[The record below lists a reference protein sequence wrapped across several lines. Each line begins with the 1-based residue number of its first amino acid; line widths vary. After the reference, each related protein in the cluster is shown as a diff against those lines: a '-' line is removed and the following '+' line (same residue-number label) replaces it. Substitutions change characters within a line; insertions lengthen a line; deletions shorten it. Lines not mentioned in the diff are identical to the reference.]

1 MSLQFS
7 PNVNQVLG
15 AFQRVG
21 LNQGQAYQPDQIYQ
35 ALDQLT
41 NQAYDRDV
49 ANQIYEQCT
58 PNQRGQVQIEE
69 FSQILISADAM
80 LKKKIR
86 DTEQQV
92 LQLVEES
99 RDCQRQV
106 KEIKYT
112 QQQNQFG
119 IDTDSSLNL
128 MIKSASGI
136 TNSDFIQS
144 YVSISVDNNE
154 QVAQQ
159 TGGDKFHPIFNEQ
172 FGFQI
177 KTGRENITLSLLIQD
192 RNQKKSLVGQ
202 AKIDISQLQDQQ
214 VHSLQLQL
222 QSDRQ
227 QYATPTI
234 QFDVQ
239 WIYNKLKYYQEMISK
254 LEVDIQQHQNDIEDY
269 KRDLF
274 VVQQPFMDNNQRQN
288 LQSSLKPQNSSKVQT
303 NSALMYQQ
311 QQNQPQIYKPTPPQQ
326 SYRQN
331 QDNIQPQYQGEA
343 TDELSDEIYYG
354 FILYLLMIVLSMFQC
369 FARPAYVDI
378 LLGTM
383 YLLII
388 CRDCFNPEYLKI
400 LGAITVFTVVL
411 DIFWIAI
418 YKNWWNGTDKTLPTW
433 GEAGDPIVRITIV
446 FCIFNMILK
455 TALCYIIFHYYKEA
469 QSNQVLKFKVWQLEF
484 QIGILKQNLFTLD
497 KRLLS

>member
-1 MSLQFS
+1 MSLQFQ
-7 PNVNQVLG
+7 PNANQVLG

-41 NQAYDRDV
+41 GQAYDRDV
-49 ANQIYEQCT
+49 ATQIYEQCT

-69 FSQILISADAM
+69 FSQILISADGM
-80 LKKKIR
+80 LKKKIN
-86 DTEQQV
+86 DTEKQIQ
-92 LQLVEES
+92 QLVEES

-106 KEIKYT
+106 QEIQYT
-112 QQQNQFG
+112 QQQNQYG
-119 IDTDSSLNL
+119 IDIDSSLNII
-128 MIKSASGI
+128 IKSASGI
-136 TNSDFIQS
+136 TTQDFIQS

-154 QVAQQ
+154 QIAQQ
-159 TGGDKFHPIFNEQ
+159 NGGDKFHPIFNEQ
-172 FGFQI
+172 LGFQI
-177 KTGRENITLSLLIQD
+177 KTGRENVTLSLLIQD

-202 AKIDISQLQDQQ
+202 ARIDLSSLQDQQ

-222 QSDRQ
+222 QNDKQ
-227 QYATPTI
+227 QYASPTI

-254 LEVDIQQHQNDIEDY
+254 FEADIQQHYNDIEDY

-274 VVQQPFMDNNQRQN
+274 VVQQPFMDKNQRQN
-288 LQSSLKPQNSSKVQT
+288 LQSSLKPQTSSKVQT
-303 NSALMYQQ
+303 NSALLYQQ
-311 QQNQPQIYKPTPPQQ
+311 QQNQPQIYKPTTPQQ
-326 SYRQN
+326 SQRQN
-331 QDNIQPQYQGEA
+331 LDNIQPQFQGEA
-343 TDELSDEIYYG
+343 SEELSDEIYYG

-378 LLGTM
+378 LLGTL

-388 CRDCFNPEYLKI
+388 CRDCFTPEYLKI
-400 LGAITVFTVVL
+400 VGAITVFTIVL

-418 YKNWWNGTDKTLPTW
+418 YKNWWSGTDKTLPTW

-455 TALCYIIFHYYKEA
+455 TALCYIIFHYYKAA
-469 QSNQVLKFKVWQLEF
+469 QTNQVLKFKAWQLEF
-484 QIGILKQNLFTLD
+484 QIGILKQNLFTSD